1 MQEVSLQDQ
10 ILAAVLGLPDVKDP
24 TTLVNEW
31 AAAHDKESLVDILA
45 LGFPDDL
52 LAQLHSACLSN
63 TTANR
68 NRNRNT
74 LLNVTDAVKSLP
86 SAAVPVRK
94 RRYVL

>member
-1 MQEVSLQDQ
+1 MEVSLQEQ
-10 ILAAVLGLPDVKDP
+10 ILASILGLPDVKDP
-24 TTLVNEW
+24 KTIVNEW
-31 AAAHDKESLVDILA
+31 AATHAEDSLVDILA

-52 LAQLHSACLSN
+52 LAQLHAACLSN

-74 LLNVTDAVKSLP
+74 LMNVIDAVKRLP
-86 SAAVPVRK
+86 SAAVPAKK